1 MSEDTKLQT
10 SRDFAQ
16 TENTA
21 EKRIPLAFEQ
31 RGLWFI
37 QNIAPDCGAYNLIF
51 SIQIDGQHVSG
62 ASVTT
67 FLHQLASDFP
77 VLRCAMPAD
86 QEGPCMQLYET
97 IQPVVLEHDVS
108 GLDETALREHA
119 RALSS
124 APFSLAQAPLWRVH
138 LLRRDSDSCLL
149 VLAVHHALLD
159 FWSLGLLLQEAA
171 SRLGLAS
178 SGNLCPDGNG
188 YLSYAKAQEAMIAAP
203 EKQSSWIKYWH
214 TQLNG
219 VPPVHDLVTDFPRP
233 AVQVYRGKSL
243 PFMLDRDVSDGIRK
257 LAQKHAAT
265 PFMVM
270 LSVFFFTLQR
280 FSGSED
286 FVVASPVAGRTERA
300 QRAMLGQ
307 FVNTLPLRASFSA
320 DTTFADLLAQ
330 VRKHVIDGLRYQQC
344 PFNWLVEEL
353 APQRDPSYTP
363 LAQIGFSWERLP
375 LLAEFA
381 DFFLAQP
388 ADICIEHGEF
398 RLSPFYVPQQEGQ
411 QEILLE
417 MGGEKDQ
424 CFAGTFKYN
433 DLLFSQE
440 FAGEFTARLQEI
452 ASAVVRNDSLTSR
465 IAASASDTGSM
476 SRLSGPERKLP
487 DLTLLQLIAEQ
498 CVRTPE
504 SIALRD
510 QAVALNYRDM
520 WQQAVLFRN
529 QIVAAGT
536 APGAMIGLCL
546 QRGVTTVTSILGC
559 WLAGCAYVPLE
570 PSFPAERL
578 TAIAEEAGLTLII
591 TDVSQHLLSAG
602 GVPVLLTEDILSATS
617 DPASLISDSMPSAQQ
632 QTAYI
637 LFTSGSTGKPKGV
650 EVGHRSLLNFM
661 LGMQALFPMSA
672 QDCLLAVTTT
682 AFDISLLELFLPLT
696 QGASVRIADR
706 DTAAQP
712 ALLTAILE
720 QEPVTLMQATPATWR
735 MLTDAGWQGKSDMRI
750 LSGGDALDASLANL
764 LLTRGREV
772 WNLYGPTETTV
783 WSSAA
788 RVTDSNITIGQPV
801 LNTVM
806 LILDQDGVPVPRGV
820 PGELWIG
827 GEGLAKAY
835 RNMPEL
841 TADRF
846 RIIPGLESEGR
857 LYKTGDR
864 ARIRFDGQPEHLGR
878 LDFQVKLR
886 GYRIETGEIEHVL
899 GRLYPGRNAFVIVR
913 EDKPRDLRLVAY
925 LTGEAI
931 PAEGIS
937 AALRAVLPGYMIPSA
952 YVFMPSF
959 PLTISGKI
967 NRHALPAPQVTVAA
981 GHFAEPRDATEIQ
994 LARIFAEC
1002 LGLAEVGIHDDFFA
1016 MGGHSL
1022 LAVRLVASI
1031 KETFGAE
1038 IAVGNLIQFSTVAA
1052 LAAYIRGENSATKG
1066 SVITLRPGTQVQPVW
1081 MFHPIGGNVF
1091 CYLELNRHLNA
1102 ARPVIAFQ
1110 SPGLEQTGEADV
1122 TVEDM
1127 AARYL
1132 RDLRATQAHGP
1143 YLLGGWCFGGV
1154 IAYESARQLRAAGEQ
1169 VRGIFLIDSRAPVP
1183 ANVPSDAD
1191 DATLL
1196 SWFARDL
1203 AAPFNK
1209 TLTISPETLRQLEP
1223 DQMFTYVLN
1232 RAKEIAVL
1240 PVDADAEQLQR
1251 YFEVYIGNGI
1261 ALQTYF
1267 PDGEEIPA
1275 LLIKAQDEKEDFGP
1289 DLGWSELISTSLT
1302 QIDLR
1307 GDHNS
1312 IMYAPQAKAVAAEI
1326 ERFYPNAAMEGFLV

>member
-1 MSEDTKLQT
+1 MTDSTKQYT
-10 SRDFAQ
+10 SGQ
-16 TENTA
+16 IGEA
-21 EKRIPLAFEQ
+21 ERAPVKRVPLAYEQ

-37 QNIAPDCGAYNLIF
+37 QNLAPDCGAYNLVF
-51 SIQIDGQHVSG
+51 SVQIDGKPL
-62 ASVTT
+62 SVDDVTA
-67 FLHQLASDFP
+67 FLHQIAADYP

-86 QEGPCMQLYET
+86 QDAPCMQMYDSVRPL
-97 IQPVVLEHDVS
+97 VLEHDAEHM
-108 GLDETALREHA
+108 DEATLREHA

-124 APFSLAQAPLWRVH
+124 APFDLTHAPLWRVH
-138 LLRRDSDSCLL
+138 LLRRHSESCLL

-159 FWSLGLLLQEAA
+159 FWSLGLLLQEVA
-171 SRLGLAS
+171 SRLDITASGGLS
-178 SGNLCPDGNG
+178 PDGSG
-188 YLSYAKAQEAMIAAP
+188 YLDYAKAQERLIASP

-214 TQLNG
+214 AQLNG
-219 VPPVHDLVTDFPRP
+219 APPVHELVTDFPRS
-233 AVQVYRGKSL
+233 AVQVHRGKSM
-243 PFMLDRDVSDGIRK
+243 PFQMRRDVSDGIRQ

-270 LSVFFFTLQR
+270 LSVFFFALQR

-300 QRAMLGQ
+300 HRTMLGQ

-320 DTTFADLLAQ
+320 GTAFSDLLAQ

-353 APQRDPSYTP
+353 APPRDSSYTP

-375 LLAEFA
+375 LLADFA
-381 DFFLAQP
+381 DFFLAEP
-388 ADICIEHGEF
+388 ADTCINRGDF
-398 RLSPFYVPQQEGQ
+398 RLRPFYVPQQEGQ

-417 MGGEKDQ
+417 MGGEKDH
-424 CFAGTFKYN
+424 CFAGVLKYN
-433 DLLFSQE
+433 DQLFSAE
-440 FAGEFTARLQEI
+440 FAAQFVMRLQEI
-452 ASAVVRNDSLTSR
+452 AGAVAADDTLTSGQATAQPD
-465 IAASASDTGSM
+465 INS
-476 SRLSGPERKLP
+476 LSLLRGPERTLP
-487 DLTLLQLIAEQ
+487 HSGILQLIAEN
-498 CVRTPE
+498 CSLSPE
-504 SIALRD
+504 RIALCD
-510 QAVALNYRDM
+510 QSQSINYAAM
-520 WQQAVLFRN
+520 WQQAKLFRDA
-529 QIVAAGT
+529 VKAARIT
-536 APGAMIGLCL
+536 EGATVGLCL
-546 QRGVTTVTSILGC
+546 QRSVHTVTSILGC
-559 WLAGCAYVPLE
+559 WMAGCAYVPMD
-570 PSFPAERL
+570 PSFPEERL
-578 TAIAEEAGLTLII
+578 SAIAEEADLAIVI
-591 TDVSQHLLSAG
+591 TDIWQDLVSAAKRPVYLLS
-602 GVPVLLTEDILSATS
+602 DILNAESG
-617 DPASLISDSMPSAQQ
+617 ISMPETDVFPVSQQ

-661 LGMQALFPMSA
+661 LGMQALLPMS
-672 QDCLLAVTTT
+672 DKDRLLAVTTT

-706 DTAAQP
+706 DSATQP
-712 ALLTAILE
+712 ALLIDIL
-720 QEPVTLMQATPATWR
+720 QHDAVTLMQATPATWR
-735 MLTDAGWQGKSDMRI
+735 MLTDAGWQGTPDLRI
-750 LSGGDALDASLANL
+750 LSGGDVLDASLAGL
-764 LLTRGREV
+764 LLSRGKEV

-788 RVTDSNITIGQPV
+788 RVGEGNVTIGQPV

-806 LILDQDGVPVPRGV
+806 LILDQDGRPVPRGV

-827 GEGLAKAY
+827 GEGLAKGY
-835 RNMPEL
+835 YNMPDL
-841 TADRF
+841 TAERF
-846 RIIPGLESEGR
+846 RVVPGLESEGR

-864 ARIRFDGQPEHLGR
+864 ARLRFDGQPEHLGR

-886 GYRIETGEIEHVL
+886 GYRIETGEIENIL
-899 GRLYPGRNAFVIVR
+899 SRLYPERTAFVIVR

-925 LTGEAI
+925 LTGDPL
-931 PAEGIS
+931 PAESIS
-937 AALRAVLPGYMIPSA
+937 AALRSVLPGYMIPSA
-952 YVFMPSF
+952 YVSMPAF
-959 PLTISGKI
+959 PLTVSGKI
-967 NRHALPAPQVTVAA
+967 NRHALPAPQIAVSASN
-981 GHFAEPRDATEIQ
+981 FAEPRDATEIQ

-1002 LGLAEVGIHDDFFA
+1002 LDLPEVGIHDDFFA

-1031 KETFGAE
+1031 KEVFGAE
-1038 IAVGNLIQFSTVAA
+1038 IAVGNLIQFSTVAM

-1066 SVITLRPGTQVQPVW
+1066 SLITLRPGEQVQPVW

-1091 CYLELNRHLNA
+1091 CYLELNRHFNA
-1102 ARPVIAFQ
+1102 SRPVLAFQ

-1132 RDLRATQAHGP
+1132 QDLRAAQPHGP

-1154 IAYESARQLRAAGEQ
+1154 IAYEAARQLRAAGEQ

-1209 TLTISPETLRQLEP
+1209 TLTIAPETLRQLEA
-1223 DQMFTYVLN
+1223 DQMFAYVLD

-1289 DLGWSELISTSLT
+1289 DLGWSELITTALT
-1302 QIDLR
+1302 QIDLP